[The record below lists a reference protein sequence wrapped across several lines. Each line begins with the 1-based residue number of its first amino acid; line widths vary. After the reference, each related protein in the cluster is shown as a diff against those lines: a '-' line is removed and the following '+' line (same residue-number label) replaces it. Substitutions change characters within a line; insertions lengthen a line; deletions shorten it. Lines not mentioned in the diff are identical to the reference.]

1 MGWLLPT
8 ILSAISAFAATNL
21 DDILILMFFF
31 AQVHPPAHTPQDT
44 VMNPSKHSRWQIR
57 HIILGQ
63 YLGFLVLLLL
73 SLPGFLGGLII
84 PRPWIGLLGLVP
96 IAIGLKQVIQGAEDE
111 NEGQPIIPQAV
122 SPTIPQSITQPRKK
136 YGFLSPFSS
145 FLAPQTYSMAVITL
159 ANGGD
164 NIGIYVPFFASLSW
178 RQLCVVL
185 TVFLALV
192 AVWCAIAYGLTRHPR
207 IGKLIPRQGHKVVPW
222 VLISLG
228 LWILWESKSYQLLKF
243 FY

>member
-1 MGWLLPT
+1 MGWLLQT
-8 ILSAISAFAATNL
+8 VISAISAFAATNL

-31 AQVHPPAHTPQDT
+31 AQVNPQTPANS
-44 VMNPSKHSRWQIR
+44 MNPPSPSRWQIR
-57 HIILGQ
+57 HIVLGQ
-63 YLGFLVLLLL
+63 YLGFIVLLLL
-73 SLPGFLGGLII
+73 SLPGFFGGLMI
-84 PRPWIGLLGLVP
+84 PRPWIGLLGFVP
-96 IAIGLKQVIQGAEDE
+96 IFIGLKQVLDSSDDE
-111 NEGQPIIPQAV
+111 PE
-122 SPTIPQSITQPRKK
+122 SPFVTPHPVPHPRKQNI
-136 YGFLSPFSS
+136 FLSPFSS

-178 RQLCVVL
+178 RQLFVVL
-185 TVFLALV
+185 SIFLILV

-207 IGKLIPRQGHKVVPW
+207 IGKLITRQGHKVVPW